1 MSGEKNGADLLVE
14 CLEAAGI
21 EVIYGIPGEENT
33 DLMMALEASSI
44 RFVLTRHEQG
54 AAFMASVYGRLTGRP
69 AGCLA
74 TLGPGATN
82 LVTGLADATLDH
94 VPLIAI
100 TGQASRDRLA
110 LTESHQ
116 VVDLDALMAP
126 VTLFTRTVMAGSDI
140 AQTVADALQ
149 TARYPKPGA
158 VHISLPEDVAAQPAD
173 GSPIE
178 PEAVQVDQASEKEIQ
193 DLARTLRAAEIPL
206 VVAGAG
212 VIRAGAA
219 RDVAAF
225 CKAHHLPLAT
235 SFMGKGLLEPRDEL
249 MLFSMGQPFEDHV
262 DQALEASDCVLALG
276 LDPVEIGPKTLSDGN
291 ERTVLAIAEQTPD
304 PDAGWPKQGM
314 VQGRLGETLEALSE
328 ALDGKRWALAKPMVR
343 AREAMRDDRG
353 STIQGG
359 ETAPLLPAHV
369 LRAIEDDLK
378 PDDVVLSGVGTHK
391 MFIARLL
398 AAKSPGQVII
408 PNGLA
413 GMGLAL
419 PGAIAAAELRRGGRT
434 LAICGDGD
442 FLMNVQ
448 EMETAARLGVA
459 MTVLVWVDGGYGLI
473 EKKQDADRG
482 EHTDLSFGSPD
493 WPSLAKAF
501 GWGHRGVETLAD
513 LQAALARTRREIT
526 PQLVTL
532 PIDYSASVSPNS

>member
-1 MSGEKNGADLLVE
+1 MNGERNGADLLVE

-21 EVIYGIPGEENT
+21 EVVYGIPGEENT

-94 VPLIAI
+94 VPLVAI

-126 VTLFTRTVMAGSDI
+126 VTLFSRTVMEGNQI
-140 AQTVADALQ
+140 PRTVADALH
-149 TARYPKPGA
+149 AAYCPKPGA

-173 GSPIE
+173 GSPVALKVI
-178 PEAVQVDQASEKEIQ
+178 QVDPAEDDEVQE
-193 DLARTLRAAEIPL
+193 LAKTLSLAKIPL

-262 DQALEASDCVLALG
+262 DQALAASDCVLALG
-276 LDPVEIGPKTLSDGN
+276 LDPVEVSPKTLSGDH

-304 PDAGWPKQGM
+304 PDAGWPKQG
-314 VQGRLGETLEALSE
+314 VLQGRLGETLEVLSE
-328 ALDGKRWALAKPMVR
+328 ALDGKRWTLAKPMVR

-359 ETAPLLPAHV
+359 ETAPLQPAHV
-369 LRAIEDDLK
+369 LRAIEEDLR

-442 FLMNVQ
+442 FMMNVQ

-473 EKKQDADRG
+473 EKKQAADRG
-482 EHTDLSFGSPD
+482 EHTELSFGSPD

-501 GWGHRGVETLAD
+501 GWGHRAVETLAD
-513 LQAALARTRREIT
+513 LQSALARTRRDIT
-526 PQLVTL
+526 PQLITL
-532 PIDYSASVSPNS
+532 PIDYSASVSPSA